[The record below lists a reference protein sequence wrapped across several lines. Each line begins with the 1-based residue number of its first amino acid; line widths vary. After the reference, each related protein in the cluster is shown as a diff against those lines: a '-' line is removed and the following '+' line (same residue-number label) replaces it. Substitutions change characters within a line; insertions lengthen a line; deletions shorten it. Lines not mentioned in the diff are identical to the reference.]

1 MADHSFIPDGA
12 LATRDI
18 WLSRVEAVLKGA
30 DFDKKLVGHTADAI
44 RIEPLY
50 AKSSNLPPLISRA
63 PGTPWASLARIDHP
77 DASQANQQ
85 ALTDL
90 EQGASGLSLVFEGAV
105 NAYGFGLPATVEAV
119 DAVLEHVL
127 LDVGA
132 DLVLD
137 PGPHGKAAIQAMA
150 QVVKSR
156 NVLPVNTKIRF
167 GLDPLGAFAV
177 TGQTPG
183 DGQEI
188 AKRFSAAVIDLRSRG
203 FMAPIVKAD
212 GRIIH
217 AAGGSEA
224 QELAYAL
231 SAALFYLRGLEQHG
245 MDLDEARQTI
255 EFRLAADSSQFLTM
269 AKFRALRLLWA
280 RVEQACGL
288 KPQPACITGET
299 AWRMMTQR
307 EPWVNILRSTVAVF
321 AAGLGGAN
329 AITVL
334 PFTQSLGLPD
344 AFARRIARNTQ
355 TVLIEESHLDK
366 VTDPAAGSGGVEAL
380 TQELTDKAWALFQSI
395 ESEGGIFTS
404 LTHGQFVGTIK
415 AVSQHRDDDL
425 AKRKQA
431 LTGTSEFPDINEV
444 PVAVLAPLG
453 VLSPQG
459 LLPPRR
465 LSEPFEALRDA
476 SDRMQASTGHRPA
489 VFLAN
494 LGPIAAFTARSQFAK
509 NFFEAGGIET
519 IPSEGDTDYTAL
531 AEAFRHSG
539 ATVACLCSSDEV
551 YGEHAVPA
559 ALALKAAGA
568 NRILLAGR
576 PAALQDQLKQAGIDD
591 FIAVG
596 VNLLKILSPLQ
607 DHVQQSQVGGSA

>member
-12 LATRDI
+12 PATRDL
-18 WLSRVEAVLKGA
+18 WLTRVEAVLKGA

-50 AKSSNLPPLISRA
+50 PKSSNLPPLVSRT
-63 PGTPWASLARIDHP
+63 PGTPWASLARIDHT
-77 DASQANQQ
+77 DAIQANQQ
-85 ALTDL
+85 ALADL
-90 EQGASGLSLVFEGAV
+90 EQGASGLSLVFEGAI
-105 NAYGFGLPATVEAV
+105 NAYGFGLPATVEAL
-119 DAVLEHVL
+119 DTALEHVM

-156 NVLPVNTKIRF
+156 NVLPVNTRIRF

-183 DGQEI
+183 DGEEM
-188 AKRFSAAVIDLRSRG
+188 AKRFSAAVSDLRGRG

-212 GRIIH
+212 GRIVH

-224 QELAYAL
+224 QELAFAL

-255 EFRLAADSSQFLTM
+255 EFRLAADASQFLTM

-280 RVEQACGL
+280 RIEQACGL
-288 KPQPACITGET
+288 TPQPACITGET
-299 AWRMMTQR
+299 AWRMMTR
-307 EPWVNILRSTVAVF
+307 RDPWVNILRSTVAVF

-380 TQELTDKAWALFQSI
+380 TQELTDKAWALFQTI
-395 ESEGGIFTS
+395 ESEGGLFRS
-404 LTHGQFVGTIK
+404 LTQGQFVAK
-415 AVSQHRDDDL
+415 LASVRQHRDDDL

-431 LTGTSEFPDINEV
+431 LTGTSEFPDIAEV

-453 VLSPQG
+453 DLAHHG
-459 LLPPRR
+459 LLPAKR

-476 SDRMQASTGHRPA
+476 SDRMQAATGQRPA
-489 VFLAN
+489 IFLAN
-494 LGPIAAFTARSQFAK
+494 LGPVAAFTARSQFAK

-519 IPSEGDTDYTAL
+519 RPSAGDTGIAAL
-531 AEAFRHSG
+531 VEAFRQSN
-539 ATVACLCSSDEV
+539 TPLACLCSSDEV
-551 YGEHAVPA
+551 YGEQ
-559 ALALKAAGA
+559 ALDVVRALKQAGA
-568 NRILLAGR
+568 SRILLAGR
-576 PAALQDQLKQAGIDD
+576 PAALQDPLTQAGLDG

-596 VNLLKILSPLQ
+596 VNLLQILQQLH
-607 DHVQQSQVGGSA
+607 DHVRQSQVGGSA

>member
-12 LATRDI
+12 PATRDL

-50 AKSSNLPPLISRA
+50 PKSSNLPPLVSRT

-77 DASQANQQ
+77 DAVQANQQ
-85 ALTDL
+85 ALAYL
-90 EQGASGLSLVFEGAV
+90 EQGASGLSLVFEGAI
-105 NAYGFGLPATVEAV
+105 NAYGFGLPATVEAL
-119 DAVLEHVL
+119 DTALEHVM

-183 DGQEI
+183 DGEEM
-188 AKRFSAAVIDLRSRG
+188 AKRFSAAVSDLRGRG

-212 GRIIH
+212 GRIVH

-224 QELAYAL
+224 QELAFAL

-255 EFRLAADSSQFLTM
+255 EFRLAADASQFLTM

-280 RVEQACGL
+280 RIEQACGL
-288 KPQPACITGET
+288 TPQPACITGET
-299 AWRMMTQR
+299 AWRMMTR
-307 EPWVNILRSTVAVF
+307 RDPWVNILRSTVAVF

-380 TQELTDKAWALFQSI
+380 TQELTDKAWALFQTI
-395 ESEGGIFTS
+395 ENEGGLYRS
-404 LTHGQFVGTIK
+404 LTQGQFVAK
-415 AVSQHRDDDL
+415 LASVRQHRDDDL

-431 LTGTSEFPDINEV
+431 LTGTSEFPDIAEV

-453 VLSPQG
+453 DLAHHG
-459 LLPPRR
+459 LLPAKR

-476 SDRMQASTGHRPA
+476 SDRMQAATGQRPA
-489 VFLAN
+489 IFLAN
-494 LGPIAAFTARSQFAK
+494 LGPVAAFTARSQFAK

-519 IPSEGDTDYTAL
+519 RPSAGDTGIAAL
-531 AEAFRHSG
+531 VEAFRQSN
-539 ATVACLCSSDEV
+539 TPLACLCSSDEV
-551 YGEHAVPA
+551 YGEQ
-559 ALALKAAGA
+559 ALDVVRALKQAGA
-568 NRILLAGR
+568 SRILLAGR
-576 PAALQDQLKQAGIDD
+576 PAALQDPLTQAGLDG

-596 VNLLKILSPLQ
+596 VNLLQILQQLH
-607 DHVQQSQVGGSA
+607 DHVRQSQVGGSA

>member
-1 MADHSFIPDGA
+1 M
-12 LATRDI
+12 
-18 WLSRVEAVLKGA
+18 
-30 DFDKKLVGHTADAI
+30 
-44 RIEPLY
+44 
-50 AKSSNLPPLISRA
+50 
-63 PGTPWASLARIDHP
+63 
-77 DASQANQQ
+77 
-85 ALTDL
+85 
-90 EQGASGLSLVFEGAV
+90 
-105 NAYGFGLPATVEAV
+105 
-119 DAVLEHVL
+119 
-127 LDVGA
+127 
-132 DLVLD
+132 
-137 PGPHGKAAIQAMA
+137 
-150 QVVKSR
+150 
-156 NVLPVNTKIRF
+156 
-167 GLDPLGAFAV
+167 
-177 TGQTPG
+177 
-183 DGQEI
+183 
-188 AKRFSAAVIDLRSRG
+188 
-203 FMAPIVKAD
+203 
-212 GRIIH
+212 
-217 AAGGSEA
+217 
-224 QELAYAL
+224 
-231 SAALFYLRGLEQHG
+231 
-245 MDLDEARQTI
+245 
-255 EFRLAADSSQFLTM
+255 
-269 AKFRALRLLWA
+269 
-280 RVEQACGL
+280 
-288 KPQPACITGET
+288 
-299 AWRMMTQR
+299 
-307 EPWVNILRSTVAVF
+307 
-321 AAGLGGAN
+321 
-329 AITVL
+329 
-334 PFTQSLGLPD
+334 
-344 AFARRIARNTQ
+344 
-355 TVLIEESHLDK
+355 LIEESHLDK

-395 ESEGGIFTS
+395 ESEGGIFTA

-551 YGEHAVPA
+551 YGEHALPA